1 MYIRANCMTLVECL
15 VGSLVAAKQVRPMKG
30 SGSSLK
36 GKARG
41 GVRKASK
48 NRVLGRPLEI
58 AAAIYRL
65 PEIRRSVNKNRNKIN
80 RVNQT
85 RMLASVSKLNAQQL
99 EIRRDQENLLRSVPV
114 ALRSV
119 AHSIKNLTT
128 RLDRQEASVG
138 YALGRIEFVRRELMY
153 ELKYGEVGPG
163 NQGSALAVET
173 KIIDLE
179 KVQAAQASELRLN
192 LGCGHIAL
200 DGFINV
206 DLRALDGV
214 DVVAEVDSLP
224 FEKETVDEIFSS
236 HVLEH
241 FPEEE
246 LRRKLLPYW
255 VELIKPGGTFRA
267 IVPDIIAMNVGYQE
281 GTVEYED
288 LRAVTYG
295 GQEYAGDFHFNMF
308 TPESLTKILE
318 EAGLVNTEVIARG
331 RRNGACLEFEISAK
345 KAGEP
350 A

>member
-1 MYIRANCMTLVECL
+1 MAAN
-15 VGSLVAAKQVRPMKG
+15 QVRATKG
-30 SGSSLK
+30 SSASLK
-36 GKARG
+36 VKARG
-41 GVRKASK
+41 GVRRASK
-48 NRVLGRPLEI
+48 VSILSRPIAI

-65 PEIRRSVNKNRNKIN
+65 PEIRRSVNKNGSKIN

-99 EIRRDQENLLRSVPV
+99 EIRRDQENLLKSVPV
-114 ALRSV
+114 TLRSV
-119 AHSIKNLTT
+119 AHSIKNLTA
-128 RLDRQEASVG
+128 RLDRQEASIG
-138 YALGRIEFVRRELMY
+138 YAVGRIELVRRELMY
-153 ELKYGEVGPG
+153 ELKYGEAGPG
-163 NQGSALAVET
+163 NQGAALDVET
-173 KIIDLE
+173 KIIDVE

-200 DGFINV
+200 DGFVNV

-214 DVVAEVDSLP
+214 DVVAEVDRLP
-224 FEKETVDEIFSS
+224 FEKNTVDEIFSS

-255 VELIKPGGTFRA
+255 VGLIKPGGTFRA
-267 IVPDIIAMNVGYQE
+267 IVPDIIAMNVGYQD

-308 TPESLTKILE
+308 TPESLGEILE
-318 EAGLVNTEVIARG
+318 EAGLVKTEVIARG
-331 RRNGACLEFEISAK
+331 RRNGACLEFEIAAT